1 MPATTA
7 CVTLR
12 EWDITDLPSLVRN
25 AGNPRVA
32 ATMRDLFPSPYSEDD
47 GRRFLAMAAARP
59 SRNIFRAIL
68 VGDDVAGGIRIHPL
82 EDVHR
87 RTAEIGYWLAEPF
100 WGRGVMTEAVR
111 LILPLAFADSEIL
124 RIQAGIFESN
134 PASMRVLEKNGFTR
148 EAVHHNAI
156 TKNGVVMDEVM
167 YARLRKNG
175 GDQTGSTRLP

>member
-1 MPATTA
+1 MPAPIA
-7 CVTLR
+7 RIALR
-12 EWDITDLPSLVRN
+12 EWDIADLPSLVRY

-32 ATMRDLFPSPYSEDD
+32 ATMRDLFPSPYTEDD
-47 GRRFLAMAAARP
+47 GRQFIVMATARP

-68 VGDDVAGGIRIHPL
+68 VGDEVAGGIGIHPL

-87 RTAEIGYWLAEPF
+87 RTAEIGYWLAEPY

-111 LILPLAFADSEIL
+111 LILPLAFADREIL
-124 RIQAGIFESN
+124 RIQAGIFENN

-167 YARLRKNG
+167 YVRIRKNE
-175 GDQTGSTRLP
+175 